1 LLKIGK
7 IIVHIVLLYCI
18 YFLGNWIQDTFSL
31 VIPGSVIGMIILF
44 ILLLTNL
51 IKVSWIKEGATFV
64 VNNLVLFFIP
74 ATVGIIN
81 YFEFFKGKGFL
92 LIVIVLFSTLLVM
105 ISSGVTSQ
113 LIMQRKEREHD

>member
-1 LLKIGK
+1 LFKIGK
-7 IIVHIVLLYCI
+7 IIIHIVFLYCI
-18 YFLGNWIQDTFSL
+18 YFLGNWIQDTFNL
-31 VIPGSVIGMIILF
+31 VIPGSVIGMLILF

-51 IKVSWIKEGATFV
+51 IKVSWVKDGATFV

-81 YFEFFKGKGFL
+81 YFDLFKGKGFL

-105 ISSGVTSQ
+105 ISSGATSQ
-113 LIMQRKEREHD
+113 LIMKRKEREHD